1 MKINVDVDLSPEELR
16 RLFGLPDFTPTQE
29 LIVEALTRQVEKG
42 LDGSLLPSMMRA
54 VVEGGMQSFEAYQK
68 LVTNLVSPARD
79 SSGPSSS
86 PSSSEEEGSASS
98 SDKQD

>member
-79 SSGPSSS
+79 SSPEEVTSSCAIAGCS
-86 PSSSEEEGSASS
+86 ASASS
-98 SDKQD
+98 HC

>member
-86 PSSSEEEGSASS
+86 EEGSASS

>member
-79 SSGPSSS
+79 SSLDSSRV
-86 PSSSEEEGSASS
+86 EGSASS

>member
-16 RLFGLPDFTPTQE
+16 RLFGLPDFTPAQE
-29 LIVEALTRQVEKG
+29 VIVEALTRQVEKG

-79 SSGPSSS
+79 SSHDSSH
-86 PSSSEEEGSASS
+86 EEGSASS

>member
-68 LVTNLVSPARD
+68 LVTNLVSPGRGD
-79 SSGPSSS
+79 GS
-86 PSSSEEEGSASS
+86 EGSG
-98 SDKQD
+98 DKQGSQD

>member
-79 SSGPSSS
+79 SSS

>member
-79 SSGPSSS
+79 SSHDPSR
-86 PSSSEEEGSASS
+86 EEGSVSS